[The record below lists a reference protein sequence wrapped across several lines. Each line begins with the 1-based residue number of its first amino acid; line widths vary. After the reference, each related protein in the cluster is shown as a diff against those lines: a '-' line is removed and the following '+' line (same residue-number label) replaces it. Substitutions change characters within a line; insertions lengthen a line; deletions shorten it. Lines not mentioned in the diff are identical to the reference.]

1 MKIGSYEILG
11 EIGRGG
17 MGTVHEARA
26 PDGRAVAIK
35 LLLQIDASSVARF
48 EREQRILGDL
58 GAERGFVPLLESGV
72 HQGRPYVVM
81 PYLPGGTLKERLRR
95 GPLTVAEAR
104 TLGVVLA
111 RAIGAAHERGIIHRD
126 LKPANVLFDARGLPL
141 VADLGIAKEL
151 ALGDTTGTGS
161 ASSQGLG
168 TLGYM
173 PPEQVND
180 ARSAGFPADVF
191 ALGAILYECLA
202 GRKAF
207 EGGLISFAKLVAEG
221 PPPLAKVRPETP
233 RDLALAI
240 ERALAARPEERFSD
254 ASGFARALE
263 GTRRSRVVPFLA
275 TLLLLVGG
283 AVGLVAWRAHAVSS
297 RRAAARTAL
306 EAARRLEHDLDHRGA
321 RVELDRA
328 IELDPLL
335 ASAWAYR
342 AGVRSML
349 GDLDGAFADAAHALE
364 LDPDSADAYEGRG
377 EVKLARNDEDG
388 AIADFTRA
396 LELEPR
402 QREAWNNRGVARA
415 RKHEEAAAILDLTR
429 AIEIDPMGFDAWVSR
444 AACERRSDPG
454 RAFADVT
461 RAIELRPRMFEAWK
475 LRALIGLDRND
486 RDGAFADLTR
496 AIALAPGD
504 EPSWCLRGQLREA
517 RGDVDGALADFTRA
531 IELDPRDETSW
542 RSRGRLRLLGG
553 DREGAL
559 GDLTRAV
566 ELGLGDATAWYAL
579 GVTHEAQGE
588 REAAIADYERYLELA
603 PQGDVAPE
611 VRTVLE
617 KLRSG
622 R

>member
-1 MKIGSYEILG
+1 MSDSIRVKIGPYEILG

-35 LLLQIDASSVARF
+35 LLLQLDPSSIARF
-48 EREQRILGDL
+48 EREQRILGEL

-95 GPLTVAEAR
+95 GPLSVAETR
-104 TLGVVLA
+104 TLGLSLS
-111 RAIGAAHERGIIHRD
+111 RAVGAAHERGIIHRD
-126 LKPANVLFDARGLPL
+126 LKPSNVLFDARGLPL
-141 VADLGIAKEL
+141 IADLGIAKEL

-221 PPPLAKVRPETP
+221 PAPLAKVRPETP

-240 ERALAARPEERFSD
+240 ERALTARPEERFSD
-254 ASGFARALE
+254 ASAFACALE
-263 GTRRSRVVPFLA
+263 GTRRSRVVPFLV

-297 RRAAARTAL
+297 RRAAARAAL
-306 EAARRLEHDLDHRGA
+306 AAARGLEHDHDHRGSRA
-321 RVELDRA
+321 ELDRA
-328 IELDPLL
+328 IELDPLR
-335 ASAWAYR
+335 ADAWAYR
-342 AGVRSML
+342 AGIRVQL
-349 GDLDGAFADAAHALE
+349 GEIDGALSDIARAFE
-364 LDPDSADAYEGRG
+364 LDPDCALAYEGRG
-377 EVKLARNDEDG
+377 EVELTRDEHDA

-396 LELEPR
+396 LELDPR
-402 QREAWNNRGVARA
+402 LLDAWGNRGVARS
-415 RKHEEAAAILDLTR
+415 KKKEDAAAIPDLTR
-429 AIEIDPMGFDAWVSR
+429 AIEIDPTCAEAWLTR
-444 AACERRSDPG
+444 ASCERRSDPD
-454 RAFADVT
+454 RALADVT
-461 RAIELRPRMFEAWK
+461 RAIELRPRMFEALQ
-475 LRALIGLDRND
+475 LRAVIRIERND
-486 RDGAFADLTR
+486 RDGALADIGR
-496 AIALAPGD
+496 AIELAPSDGR
-504 EPSWCLRGQLREA
+504 SWRLRGQLRQA
-517 RGDVDGALADFTRA
+517 QGDLDGALADFTRA
-531 IELDPRDETSW
+531 VELAPRDPQAW
-542 RSRGRLRLLGG
+542 GFRGLAHQRR
-553 DREGAL
+553 
-559 GDLTRAV
+559 
-566 ELGLGDATAWYAL
+566 
-579 GVTHEAQGE
+579 GE
-588 REAAIADYERYLELA
+588 REEAIADYEHYLELT
-603 PQGDVAPE
+603 PRGDVAPE
-611 VRTVLE
+611 VRTALE
-617 KLRSG
+617 NLRSG